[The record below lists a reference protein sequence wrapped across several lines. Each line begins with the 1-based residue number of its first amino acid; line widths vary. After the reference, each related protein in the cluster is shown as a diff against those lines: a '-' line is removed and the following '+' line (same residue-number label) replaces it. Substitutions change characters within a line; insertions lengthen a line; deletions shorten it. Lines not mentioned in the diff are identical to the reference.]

1 MEKIGS
7 VILLGILLYGCA
19 FNARMTGFEAGFQL
33 AGAQSSFE
41 QTDSLGLATGLH
53 NGTAAFGN
61 AVCSYGR
68 FLLALV
74 TDSAHSIHAN
84 SETLGIVGMLGR
96 VLYAILMFFIFAL
109 IGALLHMLFYSGLL
123 FKLFF
128 VAASPMY
135 HLGLLLTVCVT
146 WLVLAMTSV
155 ATPPGD
161 DTGGASTPHA

>member
-33 AGAQSSFE
+33 AGARTSFE
-41 QTDSLGLATGLH
+41 QTDSLGLATGVH

-84 SETLGIVGMLGR
+84 SESLSMASMLGR

-109 IGALLHMLFYSGLL
+109 IGALLHMLFYFGLL

-135 HLGLLLTVCVT
+135 HLGMLFTVCVT
-146 WLVLAMTSV
+146 WLVLTATSASAARTDEAGQ
-155 ATPPGD
+155 AT
-161 DTGGASTPHA
+161 DT